1 MVKSLELFFESYNKF
16 FRSFFFVLGE
26 SYSIL
31 AVGSQC
37 IMKNALFLPCYGLLI
52 TYLIILSLGKKYC
65 FEKKS
70 GKRFEFWIQKSVRTH
85 GLLTNPEWVTEATP
99 CHSVRIKRAF
109 TENVT
114 DTIDFLDLLKSPLLL
129 FFSGWCEIHSSK
141 ILPVT
146 S

>member
-31 AVGSQC
+31 AVGLQC

-70 GKRFEFWIQKSVRTH
+70 GKRFEFWIQKSVRTLN
-85 GLLTNPEWVTEATP
+85 GLRRQHHAIV
-99 CHSVRIKRAF
+99 SV
-109 TENVT
+109 
-114 DTIDFLDLLKSPLLL
+114 L
-129 FFSGWCEIHSSK
+129 SGLSQKTLRTQLIF
-141 ILPVT
+141 
-146 S
+146 